1 MNKALSEGHPPEKA
15 SSVDATPE
23 TSEKPKTSPIGRI
36 VIGILLV
43 VLAIEGFAFLRVTWA
58 KSRITGEL
66 KRAEAEKFELTRDD
80 VSKLLGGREPD
91 ETKEV
96 GANVGDELYEVYY
109 YSGILKRRVLCLR
122 YGVEG
127 QKGTQG
133 SDRELIEVM
142 SVKPEALLFEE

>member
-1 MNKALSEGHPPEKA
+1 M
-15 SSVDATPE
+15 
-23 TSEKPKTSPIGRI
+23 
-36 VIGILLV
+36 

-58 KSRITGEL
+58 KSRIIGEL
-66 KRAEAEKFELTRDD
+66 ERAEAENFELTRDD
-80 VSKLLGGREPD
+80 VKKLLRGREPD

-96 GANVGDELYEVYY
+96 SANIGDELYEVYY

-127 QKGTQG
+127 RKGTQG

-142 SVKPEALLFEE
+142 SVKPEVVLFEE